1 MPTFRLVELDWS
13 AQERDFQYKTL
24 ETVEAKSVE
33 FYGPFVAFY
42 DDDEELVSAW
52 PDESFHHIERDG
64 D

>member
-1 MPTFRLVELDWS
+1 MAKYALYELDWS

-52 PDESFHHIERDG
+52 PAESFHHIEQVED
-64 D
+64 